1 MDLSYIAGICYNR
14 NMNQANSV
22 SRKQKKSLY
31 YVDLQ
36 ILIPY
41 LALSIIGL
49 IMVYSTT
56 SSFQIQNGGR
66 PVQPLIMQFIFW
78 VLSLFSMYV
87 LYRMSNQWL
96 KETKAPVRMLMALP
110 LLLVIARFVPGAMFA
125 PRNGAYGWI
134 SLGPVTLQPAEYIKF
149 FMIWY
154 LASYFYNQQENIYWY
169 DHKALTTGSMLQTDW
184 RLLVLSVIASIV
196 ILPDFGNASI
206 VLLEVIILFCVSG
219 VSRRWFSVLLSSVV
233 GIAVVGIATIAIV
246 GPNTLQK
253 IPGIGYTASRFS
265 AFLNPLKDET
275 GAGTQLLHSHY
286 AMVNGGWTGRG
297 LGNSIEKN
305 GFLPEAH
312 TDFAFSITMEELGL
326 IGAILILGLLFYMI
340 MRLLIAGINAKDSFN
355 GMILLGVAGFLLI
368 QTFINIGGI
377 SGLIPATGV
386 TFPFLSQGGNSLLT
400 ISAAIGLALSVE
412 ATETRLAEEGV

>member
-14 NMNQANSV
+14 NMNQVNSV

-66 PVQPLIMQFIFW
+66 PLQPLIMQFIFW

-87 LYRMSNQWL
+87 LYRMSHQWL
-96 KETKAPVRMLMALP
+96 KETKAPVRMLMALS

>member
-1 MDLSYIAGICYNR
+1 
-14 NMNQANSV
+14 MNQVNSV